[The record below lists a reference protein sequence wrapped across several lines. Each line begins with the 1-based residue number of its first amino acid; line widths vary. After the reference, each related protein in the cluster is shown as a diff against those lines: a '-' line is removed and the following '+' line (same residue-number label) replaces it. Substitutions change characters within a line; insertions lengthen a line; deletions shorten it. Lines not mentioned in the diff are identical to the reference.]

1 MKRFEKLVV
10 ALLVAIAIAT
20 AVIAIEVVTMANR
33 GFEVEYLE
41 DVE

>member
-1 MKRFEKLVV
+1 MKKFEKIVV

-20 AVIAIEVVTMANR
+20 AVIAVEVVTMANR